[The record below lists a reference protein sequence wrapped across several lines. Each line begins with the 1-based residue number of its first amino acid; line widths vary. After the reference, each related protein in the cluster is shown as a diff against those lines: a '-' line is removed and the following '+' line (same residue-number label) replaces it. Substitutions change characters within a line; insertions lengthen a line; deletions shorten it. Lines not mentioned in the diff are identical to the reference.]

1 MTSFKN
7 RLKELRAKRGLS
19 QRALADNLHIS
30 KSAVSMYENGTRE
43 PDHETT
49 ELIADY
55 FNVDVDYL
63 LGRKDYTMQYVKVQP
78 GGQSE
83 EYYEDATV
91 QKVAETMRTNP
102 ESRIVFDAMSNMKP
116 EDLKIIAKLVEKK
129 SD

>member
-7 RLKELRAKRGLS
+7 RLKELRTKRGLS
-19 QRALADNLHIS
+19 QRALADDLHIS

-78 GGQSE
+78 DGQSG
-83 EYYEDATV
+83 EYYEDVTV
-91 QKVAETMRTNP
+91 QKIAETMRTNP
-102 ESRIVFDAMSNMKP
+102 ESRIVFDAMSDLGP
-116 EDLKIIAKLVEKK
+116 EDLKVIAKLVKKK